1 MTRLV
6 EIDDAAACTPAL
18 SVKVG
23 DLLVFAASGGRAD
36 TSSKAVH
43 LLGVYVR
50 AVVGTNGIVVT
61 PIGPPNTVVFL
72 AKHRGQ
78 ATIDVIG
85 GEPFGTAIVTELTVI
100 VED

>member
-36 TSSKAVH
+36 TSSNAVD
-43 LLGVYVR
+43 LLGVFVR
-50 AVVGTNGIVVT
+50 AVVGTNGRVVV
-61 PIGPPNTVVFL
+61 PIGPPNAVAFL
-72 AKHRGQ
+72 TQHRGQ

-85 GEPFGTAIVTELTVI
+85 GEPFGAATITTLTVI